1 MTRSSFEFFTCGQ
14 LLRERGGFMRNS
26 CLTVFVV
33 IFVLFFMTTIGC
45 GPEQQVQPP
54 KPIKYLEPVC
64 IQGTVQ
70 YRLPDESNLVPF
82 ANVKVTAWRH
92 NETRNPF
99 AEAMA
104 DAAGNYC
111 LEVPLREYGVDIRV
125 WGMVNLGN
133 KSYTC
138 TASENDIK
146 LGKTTKKCG
155 EDCATVNLV
164 AECKEF
170 IPTRRSK

>member
-1 MTRSSFEFFTCGQ
+1 
-14 LLRERGGFMRNS
+14 MRNS
-26 CLTVFVV
+26 CLPALIL
-33 IFVLFFMTTIGC
+33 IFVLFFMTSFGC
-45 GPEQQVQPP
+45 GPEQQVQPS
-54 KPIKYLEPVC
+54 KPNEYLEPVC
-64 IQGTVQ
+64 FQGTVR
-70 YRLPDESNLVPF
+70 YRNPSDEQPVPF
-82 ANVKVTAWRH
+82 AHVKVTAWRH
-92 NETRNPF
+92 NTKDQPF

-111 LEVPLREYGVDIRV
+111 LEVPLGDYGIDIRV

-138 TASENDIK
+138 TVSANDIK
-146 LGKTTKKCG
+146 VGKTKRKCG
-155 EDCATVNLV
+155 EDCATVDLL